1 MWSIDIENIDTNKAI
16 SHPACR
22 HMKSST
28 THLFLFKSSM
38 SVLFLMEELVVDNVV
53 TLELSL
59 GQEKVVKFEL
69 TE

>member
-1 MWSIDIENIDTNKAI
+1 MWSIDIENTDTNKAI
-16 SHPACR
+16 SHTACG